1 MRTTP
6 IKGWQNIV
14 LNGESVG
21 KRKRFDQMLKAEG
34 IFE

>member
-1 MRTTP
+1 MKTTP
-6 IKGWQNIV
+6 MKGWQNIV
-14 LNGESVG
+14 LKNESVG